1 MKNIVLLWHNN
12 NNSTDKHI
20 KCSLFF
26 TIFHLTM
33 VSSVMDCIGNRNLRQ
48 RSSKVN
54 HVCYNVSKHVLMWVF
69 RPCIVH
75 FYVITFIVTFAD
87 FEILSF
93 FYLFQEALLPLSV
106 EYFLG
111 RHGLLDIKHFLKW
124 NQFMRLPLD
133 EPHRSAV
140 PTECH
145 HPGHFLLHCVFQ
157 WGTVKGIQR
166 AWIKSYFSFRL
177 NSLRDLFGDGV
188 FKFKSFSSLRFVGV
202 LYIFTL
208 T

>member
-1 MKNIVLLWHNN
+1 
-12 NNSTDKHI
+12 
-20 KCSLFF
+20 
-26 TIFHLTM
+26 
-33 VSSVMDCIGNRNLRQ
+33 
-48 RSSKVN
+48 
-54 HVCYNVSKHVLMWVF
+54 
-69 RPCIVH
+69 
-75 FYVITFIVTFAD
+75 
-87 FEILSF
+87 
-93 FYLFQEALLPLSV
+93 
-106 EYFLG
+106 
-111 RHGLLDIKHFLKW
+111 
-124 NQFMRLPLD
+124 MRLPLD

-166 AWIKSYFSFRL
+166 VWIKSYFSFRL

>member
-33 VSSVMDCIGNRNLRQ
+33 VSSVMDCIGNRNLRHPKLIMCVIMFLSM
-48 RSSKVN
+48 SSCEYSDPVLSISTSSPSSS
-54 HVCYNVSKHVLMWVF
+54 HSLISKSY
-69 RPCIVH
+69 R
-75 FYVITFIVTFAD
+75 
-87 FEILSF
+87 F

-166 AWIKSYFSFRL
+166 VWIKSYFSFRL